1 MYIIGLILQRF
12 GKVLWDLPNPGRNLV
27 VPFSEIECGGGK
39 VTLANFGLVSP
50 YRHTFDS
57 L

>member
-1 MYIIGLILQRF
+1 MYIIWLILQRF
-12 GKVLWDLPNPGRNLV
+12 GKVFWDLPNPGRNMV
-27 VPFSEIECGGGK
+27 VPFAEIECGGK
-39 VTLANFGLVSP
+39 VKLANFGLVPP